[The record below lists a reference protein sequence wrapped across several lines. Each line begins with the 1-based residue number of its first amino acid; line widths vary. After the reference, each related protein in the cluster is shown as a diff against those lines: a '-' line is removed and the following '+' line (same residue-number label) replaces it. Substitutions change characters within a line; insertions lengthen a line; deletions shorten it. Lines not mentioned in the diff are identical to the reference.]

1 MAPEPISVERPR
13 HKKNGGRDNLVM
25 RETEMGNSAT
35 DNLHH
40 VEESLLPGRSLLHQL
55 GVGLDEVQEHAA
67 EGSLEQN
74 KSYKSI
80 KISSPHLDHDDDEA
94 RGYLPDAGDHTHRGH
109 ADGCQGS
116 VEHRG

>member
-25 RETEMGNSAT
+25 RETELGNSAT

-67 EGSLEQN
+67 EGSLEQVTGVTN
-74 KSYKSI
+74 LSRS
-80 KISSPHLDHDDDEA
+80 HLLTSTTMMMKPAAICQMPAIIHIGDTLMAA
-94 RGYLPDAGDHTHRGH
+94 RAP
-109 ADGCQGS
+109 
-116 VEHRG
+116 